1 MSEDKSTKLVMMLAT
16 TAELMGSELS
26 GVALAYMAKDF
37 QQHDLALMDQ
47 ALRNVRLNQS
57 KFNQAAI
64 QREIDNLSP
73 DGRPGA
79 DEAWAL
85 YPHDE
90 TASAVISNEIAD
102 AMAIAQ
108 PLIEE
113 GDMIAARMAFKD
125 AYNRIVTK
133 NKQGGIAPQWF
144 PSLGHDAEGRKHAL
158 DHAVERGRLRAD
170 HAAAL
175 LPSPVAGAIINAL
188 PAMKMLSAKVE
199 LTEEEKQAARQKL
212 ADVRAKVGV

>member
-1 MSEDKSTKLVMMLAT
+1 MNENQTKLVQMLAA
-16 TAELMGSELS
+16 TAELMGYELS

-37 QQHDLALMDQ
+37 QQYDIGLMEN
-47 ALRNVRLNQS
+47 ALRNVRLNQPR
-57 KFNQAAI
+57 FNQAGI

-79 DEAWAL
+79 DEAWAM

-90 TASAVISNEIAD
+90 NASAVLNSEIAD
-102 AMAIAQ
+102 AMGIAH

-125 AYNRIVTK
+125 AYNRIVSQ
-133 NKQGGIAPQWF
+133 NKLKGIAPQWF
-144 PSLGHDAEGRKHAL
+144 PSLGHEPEGRKQAL
-158 DHAVERGRLRAD
+158 DDAVARGRISPS

-175 LPSPVAGAIINAL
+175 LPPPIAGAIVNAL
-188 PAMKMLSAKVE
+188 PSMKMLSGKAD
-199 LTEEEKQAARQKL
+199 LTDEQKQAARSKL